1 MLSFFFCDSHHKT
14 AAVRLL
20 SEKKKYKKTSK
31 LFLQILTINVKTIK
45 AIQNL
50 EMPCFIL
57 QYLSSSINTISD
69 QLLAYYSTQVY
80 DHLSGQILIKQWWY
94 LRVGM
99 KQSFFFFFVTFRCV
113 SQLLLSD
120 SNTIWKLSFVAE
132 KLISEIKKELNQLS
146 AWIWSWEGNT
156 MALDSLW
163 PWTVIEK
170 TDENIMFLYTMFL

>member
-1 MLSFFFCDSHHKT
+1 MLSFSFCDSHHKT

-20 SEKKKYKKTSK
+20 SEKKKKPKKTSK

-80 DHLSGQILIKQWWY
+80 DHLSGQILIKQWQY

-99 KQSFFFFFVTFRCV
+99 KQVFFFFVTFCCL
-113 SQLLLSD
+113 SQRLLSD

-132 KLISEIKKELNQLS
+132 KLISEIKKELSQLS

-170 TDENIMFLYTMFL
+170 TVENIIFL